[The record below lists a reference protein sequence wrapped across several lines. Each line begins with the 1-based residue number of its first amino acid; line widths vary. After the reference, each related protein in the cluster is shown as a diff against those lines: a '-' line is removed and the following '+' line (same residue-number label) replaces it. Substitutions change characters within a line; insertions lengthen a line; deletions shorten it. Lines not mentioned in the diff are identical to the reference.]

1 MEFKAIVNFLGSLAH
16 YRVRTEAKGVFAA
29 HLEKYEGPDS
39 VSPPEEVTL
48 VRSVRHWS
56 GSYSEQYFIDELG
69 EEIEKRVRGGN
80 PHEL

>member
-16 YRVRTEAKGVFAA
+16 YRVSTEAKGIFSA
-29 HLEKYEGPDS
+29 HLEKYEGGDS
-39 VSPPEEVTL
+39 VVPPTEVTL

-69 EEIEKRVRGGN
+69 EEIDKRVRGSN
-80 PHEL
+80 PHDM